1 MCVLYL
7 YSRLKKIVL
16 GNALDVLEASFL
28 SLQIQISALKEKAR
42 SILQSVVMGGLDL
55 HAEQPGG
62 GDDDAMS
69 EDDEGEKGVVPPELK
84 LDFSGLNK
92 ALRKTLDVDSRVR
105 TDKQLLSTIAHLE
118 SELQQ
123 AVPNLKAPEEY
134 AGILVEEQSLIN
146 VSASASPSYGS
157 DSCSS

>member
-1 MCVLYL
+1 M
-7 YSRLKKIVL
+7 
-16 GNALDVLEASFL
+16 DVLEAWFL

-69 EDDEGEKGVVPPELK
+69 EDDEGGKDIVPPELK

-105 TDKQLLSTIAHLE
+105 TDKQLLSTIAHIE